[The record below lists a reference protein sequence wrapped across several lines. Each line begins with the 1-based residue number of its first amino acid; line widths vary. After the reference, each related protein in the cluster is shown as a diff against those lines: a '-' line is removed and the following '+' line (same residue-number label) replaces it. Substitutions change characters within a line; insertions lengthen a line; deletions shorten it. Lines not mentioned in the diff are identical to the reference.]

1 MTALQPPL
9 SLYVHLP
16 WCVRKCPYCDFN
28 SHKAGDAAPRSRY
41 IKALSADLTKECS
54 RSANREIVSV
64 FLGGGTPSL
73 FSPEEI
79 GEILGP
85 ALSGFRLAP
94 DCEITMEANPGTIE
108 HGRLVDYRR
117 AGVTRLS
124 IGAQSFSAR
133 SLQALG
139 RIHGVEEIHSA
150 YREATEAGFES
161 VNIDLMFGLPGQNL
175 ARAKADVEALLA
187 LSPPHVSY
195 YQLTLEP
202 NTVFFASPPA
212 DLPDNDLCFEIQE
225 TCHDLLRKAG
235 YGQYEISAFARD
247 GHECRHNNNYWRFGD
262 YLAAGAGA
270 HGKLTDEDGS
280 VWRYRK
286 PANPLAFMEQAGTES
301 LSDEDQLV
309 SVEDLRFE
317 FLLNALRLHGG
328 FSAQEFTDRTGLS
341 FAVIGDDLA
350 TAARTGLISCDG
362 NEIWRPTE
370 LGFRYLN
377 DLQAH
382 FLPG

>member
-1 MTALQPPL
+1 MKAVQPPL

-28 SHKAGDAAPRSRY
+28 SHKAGDAAPRKRY
-41 IKALSADLTKECS
+41 LEALRNDLVTECE
-54 RSANREIVSV
+54 RSAHREIVSV

-85 ALSGFRLAP
+85 ALAGFRLAP

-108 HGRLVDYRR
+108 HGRLADYRR

-124 IGAQSFSAR
+124 LGAQSFSSQ
-133 SLQALG
+133 SLQRLG
-139 RIHGVEEIHSA
+139 RIHGPEEIRTAHG
-150 YREATEAGFES
+150 EAVAAGFES
-161 VNIDLMFGLPGQNL
+161 INIDLMFGLPGQNL
-175 ARAKADVEALLA
+175 AGAKSDIETLLE

-202 NTVFFASPPA
+202 NTVFFNSPPE

-225 TCHDLLRKAG
+225 ACHGLLRKAG
-235 YGQYEISAFARD
+235 YRQYEISAFARA

-270 HGKLTDEDGS
+270 HGKLTDADGS

-286 PANPLAFMEQAGTES
+286 PANPLSYMEQAGNETAN
-301 LSDEDQLV
+301 DEDQLV
-309 SVEDLRFE
+309 SAEDLRFE
-317 FLLNALRLHGG
+317 FLLNALRLHDG
-328 FSAQEFTDRTGLS
+328 FSLQEFSDRTGLS
-341 FAVIGDDLA
+341 RAALGDDLA
-350 TAARTGLISCDG
+350 SAAKSGLIECDAH
-362 NEIWRPTE
+362 ETWRPTE
-370 LGFRYLN
+370 LGFRHLN

-382 FLPG
+382 FLPE